1 LHLYI
6 DSLPITEEME
16 NVLTLVSLEKRFG
29 KIQAVS
35 DLSLQV
41 NKGNVYGFLGP
52 NGSGKTTA
60 LGIVLGVVRATS
72 GSFSWFNEPNHK
84 IQRKRIG
91 AILELPLFYP
101 YLSLVNNLKIFASIK
116 EAPFE
121 DIERTLKIVDLWDR
135 RLSRFKTLSLGMKQR
150 LALASALLGNP
161 EVLIFDEP
169 TNGLDPTGIAEVR
182 EMIIRIANQGTT
194 IILASHLLDEVQKT
208 CSHVAVLRNGK
219 KLFDG
224 QVEDVLGF
232 SDTIEISSNN
242 MMLLEIAL
250 QEYMGVTNVRR
261 EGNILVMNLK
271 QDITPLDLNSYL
283 TEKEIVVTH
292 LLNRRRSLEEQ
303 FIEILKRKE

>member
-1 LHLYI
+1 
-6 DSLPITEEME
+6 ME

-41 NKGNVYGFLGP
+41 DKGSVYGVLGP
-52 NGSGKTTA
+52 NGSGKTTT
-60 LGIVLGVVRATS
+60 LGIVLGVVKATS
-72 GSFSWFNEPNHK
+72 GSYSWFNEPNQK
-84 IQRKRIG
+84 TQRKRIG
-91 AILELPLFYP
+91 AILEQPFFYP
-101 YLSLVNNLKIFASIK
+101 YLSLINNLKIFARIK
-116 EAPFE
+116 DVPFE
-121 DIERTLKIVDLWDR
+121 DIGRVLKIVDLGDR

-224 QVEDVLGF
+224 QVGEVLGS
-232 SDTIEISSNN
+232 SDTVEISSNN

-250 QEYMGVTNVRR
+250 QENRDVTNLRR
-261 EGNILVMNLK
+261 EGKILVMNLK
-271 QDITPLDLNSYL
+271 RNITTHELSSYL
-283 TEKEIVVTH
+283 AEKEIVVTH
-292 LLNRRRSLEEQ
+292 LVNRKRSLEEQ
-303 FIEILKRKE
+303 FIEILKQKE

>member
-1 LHLYI
+1 
-6 DSLPITEEME
+6 ME

-41 NKGNVYGFLGP
+41 DKGSVYGVLGP
-52 NGSGKTTA
+52 NGSGKTTT
-60 LGIVLGVVRATS
+60 LGIVLGVVKATS
-72 GSFSWFNEPNHK
+72 GSYSWFNEPNQK
-84 IQRKRIG
+84 TQRKRIG
-91 AILELPLFYP
+91 AILEQPFFYP
-101 YLSLVNNLKIFASIK
+101 YLSLINNLKIFARIK
-116 EAPFE
+116 DVPFE
-121 DIERTLKIVDLWDR
+121 DIGRVLKIVDLGDR

-194 IILASHLLDEVQKT
+194 IILASHLLNEVQKT
-208 CSHVAVLRNGK
+208 CSHVAVLRNGR

-224 QVEDVLGF
+224 KVGEGLGS
-232 SDTIEISSNN
+232 SDTVEISSNN

-250 QEYMGVTNVRR
+250 KEYSDVSNLRR
-261 EGNILVMNLK
+261 EGKFLVLNLK
-271 QDITPLDLNSYL
+271 QNITTHELSSYL
-283 TEKEIVVTH
+283 AEKEIVVTH
-292 LLNRRRSLEEQ
+292 LVNRKRSLEEQ
-303 FIEILKRKE
+303 FIEILKQKE